1 MKIIMVD
8 SDWRFVSKATRYF
21 ESIAD
26 TVLQQS
32 VFSLVS
38 RAEAWRPDLIILSA
52 EYATSDLLE
61 SLQNISPRPAVLLT
75 EHMSRYDRAW
85 AAWQRGGDELLM
97 KPVFKSQDL
106 RDAVMVAMQ
115 AAAVNPRYEE
125 TETRRHALSA

>member
-1 MKIIMVD
+1 MKIVMVD

-21 ESIAD
+21 ESFAD
-26 TVLQQS
+26 TVIQQS
-32 VFSLVS
+32 AFSLVNQ
-38 RAEAWRPDLIILSA
+38 AQTWVPDLVILSA

-106 RDAVMVAMQ
+106 RDAVLTAMQ
-115 AAAVNPRYEE
+115 KAAVNPRYE
-125 TETRRHALSA
+125 TETRQAVSA